1 MIVERM
7 TDKEFAV
14 EVVTDYFNEMRE
26 YAKRAV
32 IKKGK
37 IKTRHSA
44 NYTSKRGNNWFIVY
58 RPEMG
63 GQHSLHVKR
72 LQTGD
77 RFIWYSLVLH
87 PTSITLFGFTKHV
100 GVRLAERY
108 HPGLT
113 PSEALKEM
121 LMKTPAINQAEL
133 DDTFYTRVNGGVCLG
148 PVYGKRISVTNSRNQ
163 VIWVELR
170 KANTFIADDGLFD
183 DQQKITDQSIIRA
196 IQKLGKNYLTDDD
209 QESLKYPNG

>member
-7 TDKEFAV
+7 NDAEFAA

-26 YAKRAV
+26 YAKRAL
-32 IKKGK
+32 IRKGR

-72 LQTGD
+72 PQAGN
-77 RFIWYSLVLH
+77 RFIWYSLILY
-87 PTSITLFGFTKHV
+87 PTSIILFGFTKHV
-100 GVRLAERY
+100 GVRLTERY

-121 LMKTPAINQAEL
+121 LMKTPAINQSEL

-163 VIWVELR
+163 TISVDIR
-170 KANTFIADDGLFD
+170 KCNTFIADDGLFD
-183 DQQKITDQSIIRA
+183 DQRNITDESIIRA
-196 IQKLGKNYLTDDD
+196 IQVLGKDYLTDDD
-209 QESLKYPNG
+209 QEGIP